1 MALAVGSHVEIGQL
15 MVAISEPHREGLAE
29 YHRWFESDHMYSSVL
44 VGPGAFSANRYVA
57 TRELKA
63 LRAPRDGGV
72 FEHVEAGSFTALYFI
87 AEGSV
92 EEHFAWSFPAQAE
105 LGRQG
110 RNNPHREL
118 VLTWLC
124 DYRGRV
130 GRDADSVPPEVALD
144 HPYPGLVMAWVDRG
158 EAASLEDLQAGL
170 EDSLL
175 PGLLAG
181 SPIDQVLFFSP
192 RDFPAPRPEV
202 PLTPGA
208 VEPNACVGE
217 RLLVLF
223 FLDCPPQQAWAA
235 RFESLGAVL
244 TERGLGD
251 LALAAPF
258 LPALRGTSR
267 YLDALW

>member
-1 MALAVGSHVEIGQL
+1 MTLALGSHVELGQL

-57 TRELKA
+57 TRELKD
-63 LRAPRDGGV
+63 LRTPRDGGV
-72 FEHVEAGSFTALYFI
+72 FERVEAGSYVALYYI
-87 AEGSV
+87 AEGQV
-92 EEHFAWSFPAQAE
+92 EEHFAWSFPVQAE

-110 RNNPHREL
+110 RNNPHRDL

-124 DYRGRV
+124 DYRGGL

-144 HPYPGLVMAWVDRG
+144 HPYAGLVMAWLDRAQ
-158 EAASLEDLQAGL
+158 AASLEVLWAGV
-170 EDSLL
+170 EASLL
-175 PGLLAG
+175 PRMLAG
-181 SPIDQVLFFSP
+181 SPIDQVLCFAP
-192 RDFPAPRPEV
+192 RDFPAPPAHV

-208 VEPNACVGE
+208 LQPNASVGE

-223 FLDCPPQQAWAA
+223 FLQCTPQEAWAPH
-235 RFESLGAVL
+235 FK
-244 TERGLGD
+244 GLGEALAASGLGE

-258 LPALRGTSR
+258 LPTPRGTR
-267 YLDALW
+267 RHLDALW